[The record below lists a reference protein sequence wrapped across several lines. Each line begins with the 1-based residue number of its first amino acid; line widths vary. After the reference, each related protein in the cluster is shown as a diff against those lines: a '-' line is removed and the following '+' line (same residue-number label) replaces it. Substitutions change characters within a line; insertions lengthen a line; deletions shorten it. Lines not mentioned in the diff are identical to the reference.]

1 MTSSDRYEL
10 LGIIAAGDFAT
21 VHRARDRELGREVAI
36 KQIHPQFLH
45 DERQLARYWQEA
57 QLLASLQHPHVLTIY
72 DLVRSRGWL
81 VLELMRGSLRQA
93 AETGPIDLDFL
104 RLALAC
110 SLSALHFLHTNGVIH
125 GDVKPSNLLV
135 DAQNRVKLGDFGLAR
150 RGTSDEGSLLK
161 GTTKYIAPELLSN
174 QFGPVGPASDLY
186 SLGFTAYELMC
197 GPEFENLFPG
207 LSSFGRDKQL
217 AWMMWHA
224 APDRNMP
231 EIGRVLHGVPE
242 DLSRVIQRLVAKDQ
256 SRRYRSAR
264 EAIEDLRAE
273 RKPMAPQPAAALAPA
288 PAPRGKRRLLA
299 VGAVVASLLVVA
311 AMLLQP
317 RGGIRRPAVGPAQAA
332 RGVVRNVFADERKF
346 VVELSDGRVQEFGVK
361 SGDAILVNGRSQ
373 LIYDLRPGDQVAV
386 RRLVDRVGR
395 EILEVQATR
404 EEVAHTVV
412 KSVHAGQGR
421 LVVQYEVNGKPT
433 EMAIDVPASLA
444 ITFNGKPTLDNHPV
458 RLADLQPGDRVEVAS
473 LAEPAGRKAVRLS
486 VERRVKF
493 RGILRAVEPQRHEF
507 TFALGPADNGTLIT
521 LPLADA
527 CEVTLN
533 NQRQVQQRL
542 VRPGDLQPG
551 DEVLVEHD
559 TKIVRLDARRVFHA
573 TGTLQKIDYATRL
586 FEVLVQ
592 GKPGTASYLAGADCA
607 VELSG
612 DRATL
617 DDLRVGDQLEVA
629 YDTPDIR
636 VPEARSIV
644 AHRPAD
650 PRRLALIVAGR
661 KFEDATLS
669 ALPHAE
675 ADANLLRD
683 TLVKRYR
690 TADDH
695 VLILADASLVRLEQ
709 GISRFLARATRE
721 SKLLV
726 YVITHGYRDADG
738 QVYLAP
744 QSFDRRRMS
753 TTGLKL
759 QWLVDQLEL
768 CPAGEK
774 LLVLDACYVGDKP
787 DVGQQP
793 SAAEMLRT
801 LRPPTPG
808 LAPLRTVTAL
818 AACRA
823 GQRGLASADGRTGL
837 LAACVAA
844 AYAGAADKDRD
855 GQLEPTELSTY
866 LDAALPEA
874 ARRLGKQ
881 QTAELFLPDARPPR
895 LSENAKKAILSLA
908 AFLRQTRPDMQK
920 VNLQYVTAE
929 QLAGK
934 EAEPKLLYGLLLM
947 KGKQRDEAFRR
958 FEEVSL
964 DRPSDVLA
972 IQALAW
978 LHFDRNVCQ
987 AGVDALLQ
995 MVGQIKPHP
1004 ADVGPRAE
1012 ELRRLLFWTGQLR
1025 QYAVEAA
1032 AEGRRASAASAAKL
1046 DAAVASLGAEAAQS
1060 YDEGR
1065 ATTRA
1070 VMADF
1075 DRRIADADEATA
1087 ARLRIQR
1094 RLLMNYAGFPFD
1106 EAVQQILRGVE

>member
-1 MTSSDRYEL
+1 MASSDRYEL
-10 LGIIAAGDFAT
+10 LDIIAAGDFAT

-135 DAQNRVKLGDFGLAR
+135 DSQNRVKLGDFGLAR

-186 SLGFTAYELMC
+186 SLGFTAYELLC

-242 DLSRVIQRLVAKDQ
+242 DLTRVIQRLVAKDQ
-256 SRRYRSAR
+256 SIRYRSAR
-264 EAIEDLRAE
+264 EAIEDLRAD
-273 RKPMAPQPAAALAPA
+273 RRPVATQPAAAPA
-288 PAPRGKRRLLA
+288 STPEPRGKRRLLA
-299 VGAVVASLLVVA
+299 GVAVVASLLVIAV
-311 AMLLQP
+311 MFLFP
-317 RGGIRRPAVGPAQAA
+317 GGGARKLRPAQPQAA
-332 RGVVRNVFADERKF
+332 HGVVRHVFPDERKF
-346 VVELSDGRVQEFGVK
+346 SVELTDGRVWEFHIK
-361 SGDAILVNGRSQ
+361 TGDAIVVNGRSQ
-373 LIYDLRPGDQVAV
+373 LIYDLRPGDRVAV
-386 RRLVDRVGR
+386 RRLADAAGR
-395 EILEVQATR
+395 EITEVQAIR
-404 EEVAHTVV
+404 EELTRATVKTVV
-412 KSVHAGQGR
+412 AGHGR
-421 LVVQYEVNGKPT
+421 LVVQFEAEGKPR
-433 EMAIDVPASLA
+433 EMTVDVPASLA
-444 ITFNGKPTLDNHPV
+444 ITFNGKPQRDNRPV
-458 RLADLQPGDRVEVAS
+458 RLADLQPGDRVEMAT
-473 LAEPAGRKAVRLS
+473 LADAAGRKAVRLS
-486 VERRVKF
+486 VERVVKF
-493 RGILRAVEPQRHEF
+493 RGVLRAIEPQRREF
-507 TFALGPADNGTLIT
+507 TFALGAADASQLVT
-521 LPLADA
+521 LPLGDA

-533 NQRQVQQRL
+533 NQRQIQQRL
-542 VRPGDLQPG
+542 VRPSDLQPG

-559 TKIVRLDARRVFHA
+559 TKIVRLDAHRVFRA
-573 TGTLQKIDYATRL
+573 AGTLQKIDYATRL
-586 FEVLVQ
+586 LEVLAQ
-592 GKPGTASYLAGADCA
+592 GKPGPFSYLAGADCT
-607 VELSG
+607 VELAG
-612 DRATL
+612 ERATL
-617 DDLRVGDQLEVA
+617 DDLRVGDAMEVA
-629 YDTPDIR
+629 YDTPDVR
-636 VPEARSIV
+636 VPELRSIV
-644 AHRPAD
+644 AQRPAD
-650 PRRLALIVAGR
+650 PRRLALIVANG

-669 ALPHAE
+669 ALKHAE
-675 ADANLLRD
+675 ADAALLRD
-683 TLVKRYR
+683 TLIKRYR

-695 VLILADASLVRLEQ
+695 LLVLTNESLVRLEQ
-709 GISRFLARATRE
+709 GVPKFLARATPE
-721 SKLLV
+721 TKLLV
-726 YVITHGYRDADG
+726 YVVTHGYRDAEG

-744 QSFDRRRMS
+744 GNFDLRRMATS
-753 TTGLKL
+753 GLKL
-759 QWLVDQLEL
+759 QWLVDQLEQ

-774 LLVLDACYVGDKP
+774 LLVLDTCQQGDKA
-787 DVGQQP
+787 DVGSQP

-808 LAPLRTVTAL
+808 LAPLRTLTAL

-823 GQRGLASADGRTGL
+823 GQRGLMASDRPLGL
-837 LAACVAA
+837 LATCLAA
-844 AYAGAADKDRD
+844 AYAGAADKDRN
-855 GQLEPTELSTY
+855 GQLEPTELSAY
-866 LDAALPEA
+866 LDTAMAEA
-874 ARRLGKQ
+874 ARRLGKPQ
-881 QTAELFLPDARPPR
+881 SAELFLPDRRPPR
-895 LSENAKKAILSLA
+895 LTENAKKAILSLA
-908 AFLRQTRPDMQK
+908 AFLRQTRPDMEK

-947 KGKQRDEAFRR
+947 KSKQRDEAFRR

-964 DRPSDVLA
+964 DRPGEVLA
-972 IQALAW
+972 PQAMAW
-978 LHFDRNVCQ
+978 LHFDRGVCQ
-987 AGVDALLQ
+987 AGIDALLQ
-995 MVGQIKPHP
+995 MVGQLKPQATP
-1004 ADVGPRAE
+1004 ADPRTPD
-1012 ELRRLLFWTGQLR
+1012 LSPLLLWVGQLR

-1032 AEGRRASAASAAKL
+1032 ADGRRASPASGAKL
-1046 DAAVASLGAEAAQS
+1046 DAAVAALGPEAAKT
-1060 YDEGR
+1060 YEEGR
-1065 ATTRA
+1065 TKTRD

-1075 DRRIADADEATA
+1075 DRRIAEADEATA

-1094 RLLMNYAGFPFD
+1094 RLLMNYASFPFE
-1106 EAVQQILRGVE
+1106 EAVQQIVRGVE